1 MSDFDF
7 RLKRVLQNLDLDD
20 RNTLQNYITAIL
32 TLSLNPYAQSDA
44 LKMSFL
50 LDNGFLKS
58 TNQLVIWHDIVSNS
72 VTPRKSNNN
81 TALTPKR
88 ISNWIAEI

>member
-7 RLKRVLQNLDLDD
+7 RLKRALQNLDLDD

-32 TLSLNPYAQSDA
+32 SLSLNPYAQSDT

-50 LDNGFLKS
+50 LDNGILKS
-58 TNQLVIWHDIVSNS
+58 TNQLVIWHDTLNNS
-72 VTPRKSNNN
+72 LTPRKSNNN

-88 ISNWIAEI
+88 ISN